1 MTPRQCL
8 ALEMA
13 AFLAWNSG
21 TTRPAVLGVVAEANR
36 VRFNTGN
43 VSEGATVYDG
53 DRFETEKG
61 GLLLL
66 RGNATML
73 ELAEESVLIVRS
85 RPSGAQGAEAELSK
99 GALVFSAVRADA
111 LEVAAQ
117 GAGVRPLRDARTLAQ
132 VSVTSAKELRIYA
145 RRGSLQFSY
154 RGETETIAEG
164 AVYRVILD
172 PAGDDPKDKQTV
184 KAGRQRK
191 AFLLLVIGG
200 GAAAAATAAIMY
212 QHHRHK
218 PMESPDRP

>member
-1 MTPRQCL
+1 MTLLQCL
-8 ALEMA
+8 VLEMA
-13 AFLAWNSG
+13 AFLAWNSA
-21 TTRPAVLGVVAEANR
+21 TTPPAVLGVVAEANR

-53 DRFETEKG
+53 DRFVTERG

-85 RPSGAQGAEAELSK
+85 RPSGAQGTEAELSK
-99 GALVFSAVRADA
+99 GALVFSAARADA
-111 LEVAAQ
+111 LEIAAQ
-117 GAGVRPLRDARTLAQ
+117 GARVRPLRDARTLAQ
-132 VSVTSAKELRIYA
+132 VSITSAKELRIYG

-154 RGETETIAEG
+154 RGETETIGEG

-200 GAAAAATAAIMY
+200 GAVAATAAIMY